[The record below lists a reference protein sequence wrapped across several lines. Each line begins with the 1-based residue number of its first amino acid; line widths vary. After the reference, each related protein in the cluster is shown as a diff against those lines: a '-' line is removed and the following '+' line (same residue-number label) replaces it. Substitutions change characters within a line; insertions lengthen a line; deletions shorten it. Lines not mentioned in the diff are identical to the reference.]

1 MFVGISAACQAQ
13 GGSGCIRSLD
23 ITSGIPDGGTM
34 NNVILNA
41 SGGTGTITVDNNNV
55 ASEASSVY
63 YTSQSGNDIVKA
75 TQAALQ

>member
-1 MFVGISAACQAQ
+1 VGISAACQVQ

-23 ITSGIPDGGTM
+23 VTAGFPAAATI

-55 ASEASSVY
+55 AAEASSVY
-63 YTSQSGNDIVKA
+63 FTSQTGNNIVKA